1 MFSNEFIRQDL
12 RCMKSRENV
21 FSIFQNDEKMLN
33 TDIAQALVTVLM
45 GCAAEVNLNSIF
57 HYMAHDL

>member
-1 MFSNEFIRQDL
+1 
-12 RCMKSRENV
+12 MKSRENV

-33 TDIAQALVTVLM
+33 TDIAQALVTVSM